1 MMIDLIRAIAALWV
15 ASGMAAW
22 IAISDQRIQSWEF
35 EFMIDLVMAIPLCTI
50 LGPFTFWVARSRL
63 VKEERR

>member
-1 MMIDLIRAIAALWV
+1 MIDLIRAIAALWV

-35 EFMIDLVMAIPLCTI
+35 EFMLDIVMAIPVCTI
-50 LGPFTFWVARSRL
+50 LGGD
-63 VKEERR
+63 